1 MPASFTQKSGDFR
14 ETEGHIAYDFPKVHM
29 GKQKHLQMTPLQK
42 TLHKIK
48 SPRRKM
54 MAAL

>member
-1 MPASFTQKSGDFR
+1 MPASFIQKSGDFR
-14 ETEGHIAYDFPKVHM
+14 ETEGHIAYNFPKVHM